1 MEVLNGTTR
10 AGVALSGNRREVPGV
25 SAFPYPPVK
34 SFVMNLRSVI
44 AACLL
49 APLLWFST
57 YADQPAT
64 KVIELFNGRDLAGW
78 TVFNDLTRG
87 DGVGTWTAREGA
99 IVCQGKPR
107 GFLRTNVDHANY
119 RLRLQWRWP
128 GKPGNSGVFLHGSGP
143 DKIWPQCYEAQLAA
157 GNAGELRANG
167 GALFQAAS
175 TAQDKSRPKLADSS
189 ERVPGEW
196 NDCEIVCRGNSIA
209 LFVNGVRQNQLDN
222 AMLTSGWIGLQSEG
236 GIIEFR
242 AITLEPL

>member
-1 MEVLNGTTR
+1 MLNGTTG
-10 AGVALSGNRREVPGV
+10 AGVALGCNQREASCV

-34 SFVMNLRSVI
+34 PFVMNLRSVL
-44 AACLL
+44 AASLL
-49 APLLWFST
+49 ASILWLPLR
-57 YADQPAT
+57 ADQPAV
-64 KVIELFNGRDLAGW
+64 KAVELFNGRDLSGW

-87 DGVGTWTAREGA
+87 DGIGTWTVRDGV
-99 IVCQGKPR
+99 IVCLGKPR
-107 GFLRTNVDHANY
+107 GFLRTNVNHANY

-128 GKPGNSGVFLHGSGP
+128 EKPGNSGVFLHGSGP

-167 GALFQAAS
+167 GALFQATS

-196 NDCEIVCRGNSIA
+196 NDYEIVCRGGSIT
-209 LFVNGVRQNQLDN
+209 LFVNGVRQNQLADTT
-222 AMLTSGWIGLQSEG
+222 LTSGWIGLQSEG
-236 GIIEFR
+236 GVIEFR